1 MRKPD
6 STSSLIRVI
15 KAVGGATII
24 LLSLSLSFVQV
35 LDLLTEQEV
44 KMVVP
49 TYAITPRTF
58 VLKPGMTLFVGGIAR
73 IDFLQVNLHIAESL
87 FYTIIIKLINYI
99 LFDFF
104 FLECRLFVDCFMN
117 CCLCCRVKSLAG
129 FQLWL
134 QILSQFTSPG
144 WKKLIVFMKNM
155 LDMCCLG

>member
-6 STSSLIRVI
+6 STASLIRVI

-87 FYTIIIKLINYI
+87 FYTIMIKLINYI

-104 FLECRLFVDCFMN
+104 F
-117 CCLCCRVKSLAG
+117 S
-129 FQLWL
+129 
-134 QILSQFTSPG
+134 
-144 WKKLIVFMKNM
+144 
-155 LDMCCLG
+155 